1 MLIITLTIF
10 IWSIV
15 INFFLY
21 QQNREINQ
29 MRELEKN
36 SYKLWVKEEVEAK
49 KKEVEA
55 KRIYIHLYEKTKQQR
70 DLYFIKFI
78 RAKRL
83 YLKNKQNDKN

>member
-15 INFFLY
+15 ATFFLY
-21 QQNREINQ
+21 QQNRDINQ

-36 SYKLWVKEEVEAK
+36 SYKLWQEKETSE
-49 KKEVEA
+49 
-55 KRIYIHLYEKTKQQR
+55 KRIYKNLYEKTKQQR
-70 DLYFIKFI
+70 DLYFIKYQ

-83 YLKNKQNDKN
+83 YLKNNYDKTDKRI

>member
-70 DLYFIKFI
+70 DLYFIKYQ

-83 YLKNKQNDKN
+83 YLKNK